1 MSSLLPLCIALGPS
15 HFWWY
20 SLLHCCCATQ
30 QALEATCILQEG
42 TEHQDVLTWMV
53 ILHEAD
59 LARAALQIM
68 STCAGKY
75 LGEHPMSYSTKS
87 VTLGVFLWLRQAGNM
102 DLLCNEVSTIR

>member
-1 MSSLLPLCIALGPS
+1 M
-15 HFWWY
+15 
-20 SLLHCCCATQ
+20 HCCCATQ
-30 QALEATCILQEG
+30 QALQATYILQEG
-42 TEHQDVLTWMV
+42 TEHQNVLTWMV

-59 LARAALQIM
+59 LASAALQIL
-68 STCAGKY
+68 STYAGKY